1 MSFLCANNT
10 KPYKDGKIFIQIQDI
25 KTLKKETYG
34 DLFWILNNKILKY
47 KPRSMH
53 LQQK

>member
-1 MSFLCANNT
+1 M
-10 KPYKDGKIFIQIQDI
+10 QIQDI
-25 KTLKKETYG
+25 NTLKKKTYG

-47 KPRSMH
+47 NPRSIH